1 MATINQ
7 LKDELAI
14 TWNQDDNKLQR
25 KLDAAIGIIERY
37 TNRSLSQ
44 KTVTLVSY
52 GRPIEFY
59 GAPILSVTGAKTACY
74 NPMGGTFFADEGD
87 EIEVLLGV
95 SDIPSL
101 TEAVIRVAATL
112 YENGEVSEVNLPVDV
127 QLLVN
132 QFRLD
137 SFID

>member
-1 MATINQ
+1 MATLIE
-7 LKDELAI
+7 LKEELGI
-14 TWNQDDNKLQR
+14 SWNNDDSKLQR
-25 KLDAAIGIIERY
+25 KLDAAIRIIERY
-37 TNRSLSQ
+37 TNRSLTQ
-44 KTVTLVSY
+44 KTVTLTSY
-52 GRPIEFY
+52 GYPIEFY
-59 GAPILSVTGAKTACY
+59 GSPILSVTGAKTACY

-87 EIEVLLGV
+87 DIEVSLGV